1 MIQIKLN
8 IAKKFIRNNKCSN
21 LLEILFLNIDPF
33 KKNIY
38 IK

>member
-1 MIQIKLN
+1 MIQIKLTF
-8 IAKKFIRNNKCSN
+8 AKKFIRNNKCSN
-21 LLEILFLNIDPF
+21 LLEILFLNVDPF